1 MLFLHTVSSYVTDIY
16 CLCAFSQTDARK
28 AETYCEITCAY
39 FSNYTSYV
47 GFLTLLYLQHK
58 DLHFCNFMVMP
69 LSPADEKH
77 VSVILASGAVHAA
90 CCMNEHRHELMLKE
104 WVLSEKVDCLLQLS
118 DWLLLSP
125 LNTYCDGL
133 SHFLTYDYSLSFN
146 SLHLRISHWPHCM
159 ILWPIV

>member
-1 MLFLHTVSSYVTDIY
+1 MSLIFIASVPSLRQMSESLRLIVRSHVLILVIIS
-16 CLCAFSQTDARK
+16 
-28 AETYCEITCAY
+28 
-39 FSNYTSYV
+39 SYV

-104 WVLSEKVDCLLQLS
+104 
-118 DWLLLSP
+118 
-125 LNTYCDGL
+125 
-133 SHFLTYDYSLSFN
+133 
-146 SLHLRISHWPHCM
+146 
-159 ILWPIV
+159 